1 MAMIHLG
8 EHYCNGNK
16 GLQKDELKAVQFF
29 LRAAELGSPR
39 ALLNVSKAFQQCGIS
54 GFSFMRERTEDTT
67 EKSDMFCEFAA
78 KKGEVAARY
87 NLGVVAMFD
96 GKFDVAK
103 RHWLAGAWV
112 GHQYCLKAVKFMF
125 LKGLTSKDD
134 YDQSLRRQHES
145 FMLESTEER
154 AEWLAEKKRR
164 GLVSHT
170 GNSNVEELIGDA
182 IARHGT

>member
-1 MAMIHLG
+1 MVPLW
-8 EHYCNGNK
+8 
-16 GLQKDELKAVQFF
+16 L
-29 LRAAELGSPR
+29 
-39 ALLNVSKAFQQCGIS
+39 KAFQQSGIS

-134 YDQSLRRQHES
+134 YDQSLLRQHES